1 MDHRD
6 YQALKPV
13 AIPAYTQTVLK
24 KWIRNLVRKSYL
36 FFVSLIILVLLP
48 VSIYAAPPSK
58 ETPAKL
64 QIQNIRYGSAV
75 DKTRI
80 VLDLNQKTDFRAF
93 LLDKPYRL
101 ILDLPPV
108 EWNTF
113 QSRFINDNHTVK
125 SYRSGILDD
134 GLTRIIFDVKDPV
147 TINNVFIVP
156 KAGMTKDRLVI
167 DVEKSSVNAFNGQ
180 LSRVFGN
187 RDLTAGASA
196 TTPPPR
202 HGYAAVQNDLVRESV
217 KPVKPAPSLFKPPKM
232 YTVVVDAGHGGQDP
246 GAQAF
251 GFSEKNITLAVA
263 RELRRQLEETGHYKV
278 VLTRDSDVYIK
289 LHDRVDISR
298 NVKADLFVSIHADK
312 INRTNVTGA
321 SIYTLSETAS
331 DAETAL
337 LADSENNAG
346 FVAGVDLSQES
357 QDVADI
363 LLDLAMREKMNESNM
378 FARLLTHAFIRKNVQ
393 LLPNSHRSAGFAVL
407 KAPDVPSV
415 LIETGFISN
424 QNEAKLLTSGQ
435 FQRNISSAVIEGIDA
450 YFRKIQAL
458 QKP

>member
-1 MDHRD
+1 M
-6 YQALKPV
+6 
-13 AIPAYTQTVLK
+13 
-24 KWIRNLVRKSYL
+24 RKSYL
-36 FFVSLIILVLLP
+36 LFVSFILLALLP
-48 VSIYAAPPSK
+48 ASLYAAPSSK
-58 ETPAKL
+58 QAVEKVQPAATAAKL
-64 QIQNIRYGSAV
+64 QIEDIRYGGSGP
-75 DKTRI
+75 KTRL

-93 LLDKPYRL
+93 LLDAGIEGGSELNANPYRL
-101 ILDLPPV
+101 VLDLPPV
-108 EWNTF
+108 EWKTF
-113 QSRFINDNHTVK
+113 KSRFIESNRAVK

-134 GLTRIIFDVKDPV
+134 GLTRIIFDIKEPV
-147 TINNVFIVP
+147 TIDNVFIVP
-156 KAGMTKDRLVI
+156 KTGVTKDRLVI
-167 DVEKSSVNAFNGQ
+167 DMTQSSHNAFEAQ
-180 LSRVFGN
+180 KSRVFGS
-187 RDLTAGASA
+187 RALAADGSA
-196 TTPPPR
+196 AAKAPSGQ
-202 HGYAAVQNDLVRESV
+202 GYAAMQNDIV
-217 KPVKPAPSLFKPPKM
+217 KDTAKPAAPAPSLLKHPKI
-232 YTVVVDAGHGGQDP
+232 YTIVVDAGHGGQDP
-246 GAQAF
+246 GAEAF
-251 GFSEKNITLAVA
+251 GFHEKNITLAVA

-289 LHDRVDISR
+289 LKDRVEISR
-298 NVKADLFVSIHADK
+298 QVKADLFVSIHADK
-312 INRTNVTGA
+312 VSRTDTRGA

-378 FARLLTHAFIRKNVQ
+378 FARLLTHSFIRKNVQ

-435 FQRNISSAVIEGIDA
+435 FQRNISSAILEGIDG

>member
-1 MDHRD
+1 M
-6 YQALKPV
+6 KPT
-13 AIPAYTQTVLK
+13 AIHAYTQSDLSKNGYGAALRTS
-24 KWIRNLVRKSYL
+24 WL
-36 FFVSLIILVLLP
+36 FFVSLILLVLVP
-48 VSIYAAPPSK
+48 VTLYAANTS
-58 ETPAKL
+58 KL
-64 QIQNIRYGSAV
+64 QVENIRFGGG
-75 DKTRI
+75 DGKTRI

-93 LLDKPYRL
+93 LLDQPYR
-101 ILDLPPV
+101 IVLDLPSA

-113 QSRFINDNHTVK
+113 TSRFVGDTHAVK
-125 SYRSGILDD
+125 SYRSGILGD
-134 GLTRIIFDVKDPV
+134 GMTRVIFDIKEPV
-147 TINNVFIVP
+147 TINSVFIVP
-156 KAGMTKDRLVI
+156 KTGVTKDRLVI
-167 DVEKSSVNAFNGQ
+167 DVTPSSVNAFNAQ
-180 LSRVFGN
+180 KSRVFGN
-187 RDLTAGASA
+187 RDLTAGPGSVNASTDSDA
-196 TTPPPR
+196 TAENR
-202 HGYAAVQNDLVRESV
+202 HGYAAAENDIV
-217 KPVKPAPSLFKPPKM
+217 KQSTQPAPETPSLFKHPKM

-246 GAQAF
+246 GAAAF
-251 GFSEKNITLAVA
+251 GLQEKNITLAVA

-312 INRTNVTGA
+312 VSRMNIRGA

-424 QNEAKLLTSGQ
+424 QSEAKLLNSGQ
-435 FQRNISSAVIEGIDA
+435 FQRNISSAIVEGIDA

>member
-1 MDHRD
+1 
-6 YQALKPV
+6 
-13 AIPAYTQTVLK
+13 
-24 KWIRNLVRKSYL
+24 VRKSCL
-36 FFVSLIILVLLP
+36 FFVSLILLVLLP
-48 VSIYAAPPSK
+48 ASIYAASASRQVA
-58 ETPAKL
+58 TKL
-64 QIQNIRYGSAV
+64 QVQDIRYGGTGQ
-75 DKTRI
+75 KTRI
-80 VLDLNQKTDFRAF
+80 VLDLNKSTDFRAF

-101 ILDLPPV
+101 IVDLPPTD
-108 EWNTF
+108 WNTF
-113 QSRFINDNHTVK
+113 KSRFVDSTHAVK
-125 SYRSGILDD
+125 AYRSGVLDN
-134 GLTRIIFDVKDPV
+134 GLTRIIFDIKNPV
-147 TINNVFIVP
+147 TIDNAFIVP
-156 KAGMTKDRLVI
+156 KTDLTKDRLVI
-167 DVEKSSVNAFNGQ
+167 DVTQSSVNAFNGQ

-187 RDLTAGASA
+187 RDLAAPAGATGA
-196 TTPPPR
+196 PTGR
-202 HGYAAVQNDLVRESV
+202 GYAAAENDAVRDTE
-217 KPVKPAPSLFKPPKM
+217 KPATPAPTLIKAPKM
-232 YTVVVDAGHGGQDP
+232 YTIVVDAGHGGQDP

-263 RELRRQLEETGHYKV
+263 RELRKQLEETGHYKV
-278 VLTRDSDVYIK
+278 VLTRDTDVYITLK
-289 LHDRVDISR
+289 DRVNISR
-298 NVKADLFVSIHADK
+298 NIKADLFVSVHADK
-312 INRTNVTGA
+312 INRTNVRGA

-346 FVAGVDLSQES
+346 YVAGVDLGQES

-378 FARLLTHAFIRKNVQ
+378 FARLLTHAFMRKNVQ

-424 QNEAKLLTSGQ
+424 QNEAKLLTSGL
-435 FQRNISSAVIEGIDA
+435 FQRNISSAIVEGIDG